1 MELKDIIIGS
11 GEYGIPASSIDY
23 QEGYP
28 IYLRITDI
36 TDDGFFMPNPKVSF
50 DYRNYDYEK
59 YKLQESDIVFARTG
73 NSTGRNYLYN
83 KDDGD
88 LYYAGFL
95 IKYKLDKSKVIPD
108 FIRFYCKSYQYWNW
122 IRNVSKD
129 GSTRKKMNAQ
139 DYLKMPIPE
148 VPMPRQQ
155 EIVDKLIP
163 LEDKIKSNWRLINYL
178 VEYSQLLF
186 HKWFIDFNFPNEK
199 GLPYKDNGGEMIK
212 VDGKMLPKGW
222 KIDSINTFGEIVSG
236 GTPSTAHEEYFTDN
250 GIPWITPKD
259 LSQKNTMYIKK
270 GEIDITKLGLKNSS
284 AKIMPK
290 GTVLMSSRAP
300 IGYLTIARNDVT
312 TNQGFKSIVPRKSEF
327 SEFIYF
333 TLKSKMKQIHSISS
347 GSTFREI
354 SKEMMNKLKVV
365 VPPDDKIVE
374 YYCLNK
380 SIFEKIALL
389 ENEQELLRESR
400 DLLIKKLIK

>member
-1 MELKDIIIGS
+1 
-11 GEYGIPASSIDY
+11 
-23 QEGYP
+23 
-28 IYLRITDI
+28 
-36 TDDGFFMPNPKVSF
+36 V
-50 DYRNYDYEK
+50 K
-59 YKLQESDIVFARTG
+59 YKNLIFQGE
-73 NSTGRNYLYN
+73 
-83 KDDGD
+83 
-88 LYYAGFL
+88 L